1 MSRAAGT
8 TAWPT
13 ASFMKACCRSST
25 ASAVRAG
32 SSAAKQCSVPRRS
45 TTRRTISSGMA
56 APFSFTLS
64 SFGHRFGSSDK
75 AGPPCGHEQDRPGRV
90 SSSAMIR
97 CPNRRARASAVP
109 PLRAT
114 FAALPANLVGV
125 GLARFGYTPLI
136 PALIAAGW
144 FAPSAAVYLGAAN
157 LAVYL
162 AGALGA
168 RAIAARTGAPALLR
182 GSMLL
187 TAASL
192 FACALPF
199 GFAWFFVWRFLS
211 RGTGGVLMALA
222 APSVMPGIP
231 PARRG
236 LAGGAIF
243 TGGGLGIAASGTL
256 GPFLV
261 QWGLVRA
268 RLGLGPR
275 ALVLT
280 AIAWNGW
287 PAGTHMPEP
296 QPASPATPPAAPALR
311 ALYLEYALNAVGLVP
326 HMVFLVDFIA
336 RDLGQGLHA
345 AAGYWVIFG
354 AGALIGPLA
363 GGYLGDRI
371 GFRWA
376 LRLALVGQALCV
388 ALPLV
393 TVSGI
398 GLAVSSFV
406 VGASVPGIV
415 AVTIGRTRELIPG
428 DPAGQAAAWGFCTT
442 ALTLG
447 QAVAGYGFSF
457 IFAHSENAYPI
468 LFLLGAAALLLA
480 LIVDFVAGNL
490 PRARAATGRSVGGAA

>member
-1 MSRAAGT
+1 
-8 TAWPT
+8 
-13 ASFMKACCRSST
+13 
-25 ASAVRAG
+25 
-32 SSAAKQCSVPRRS
+32 
-45 TTRRTISSGMA
+45 
-56 APFSFTLS
+56 
-64 SFGHRFGSSDK
+64 
-75 AGPPCGHEQDRPGRV
+75 
-90 SSSAMIR
+90 MIR

-114 FAALPANLVGV
+114 FAALCANLVGI

-157 LAVYL
+157 LAGYL

-192 FACALPF
+192 FACALPL
-199 GFAWFFVWRFLS
+199 GFAWFFLWRFLS
-211 RGTGGVLMALA
+211 GGTGGVLMALA
-222 APSVMPGIP
+222 APSVMPTIP
-231 PARRG
+231 AARRG

-243 TGGGLGIAASGTL
+243 TGVGLGIAASGTL
-256 GPFLV
+256 VPLLM
-261 QWGLVRA
+261 QWGLVETW
-268 RLGLGPR
+268 LGLGAT

-280 AIAWNGW
+280 AVVWNGW
-287 PAGTHMPEP
+287 PAEGGVAEP
-296 QPASPATPPAAPALR
+296 PPRESRRAAPAVPGLR

-345 AAGYWVIFG
+345 AARYWVIFG
-354 AGALIGPLA
+354 AGALVGPLA

-406 VGASVPGIV
+406 VGAFVPGIV

-428 DPAGQAAAWGFCTT
+428 DPAGQAAAWGFCTS
-442 ALTLG
+442 AFALG
-447 QAVAGYGFSF
+447 QAIAGYGFSF

-490 PRARAATGRSVGGAA
+490 PRARAASGRSVG